1 LLRSLSPSSRGRG
14 FFGALAAAGLLA
26 LCAAP
31 AIAATY
37 PDRPLRLIVPYPP
50 GGGTDITSRLIAR
63 RLSESFDQ
71 QVIVDNRSGGA
82 GNLGCEIAARAAPD
96 GYTLLTAGISF
107 SINVS
112 LFTKLSYDP
121 VKDFDPVSLVATVPL
136 IAVVHPSVPAT
147 SIRELIAL
155 AKAKPGVL
163 NYASGGSGTANHIA
177 GELFKY
183 MTGTDIVHV
192 PYKGG
197 GPAIADV
204 VGGQIQLLFN
214 TISSTIGFMNSGKLR
229 ALAVTGKQRSPA
241 VPNLPTV
248 AEAGVPGFDVG
259 AWFGIVVPRGTP
271 RPLIN
276 KLNGEIVRVTRQPEA
291 REQFAAQGAEPIG
304 STPEEFGRH
313 LRNEIDKWAKV
324 AKAAHMHA
332 E

>member
-1 LLRSLSPSSRGRG
+1 MLRP
-14 FFGALAAAGLLA
+14 ALAAAGLLA
-26 LCAAP
+26 VTGLAA
-31 AIAATY
+31 AAEIY
-37 PDRPLRLIVPYPP
+37 PGRPLRLIVPYPP

-63 RLSESFDQ
+63 RLGEIFGQ

-82 GNLGCEIAARAAPD
+82 GNLGCEIAARSAPD
-96 GYTLLTAGISF
+96 GYTMLTAGISF

-112 LFTKLSYDP
+112 LFSKLNYDP

-147 SIRELIAL
+147 SIRELIEL
-155 AKAKPGVL
+155 AKARPGTL
-163 NYASGGSGTANHIA
+163 NYGSGGSGTANHIA

-183 MTGTDIVHV
+183 MTGTNIVHV

-197 GPAIADV
+197 GPAMADI

-214 TISSTIGFMNSGKLR
+214 TISSTVGFMNSGKLR

-241 VPNLPTV
+241 APNLPTV
-248 AEAGVPGFDVG
+248 AEAGVPGFEVG
-259 AWFGIVVPRGTP
+259 AWFGVVVPKRTP
-271 RPLIN
+271 RALIN
-276 KLNGEIVRVTRQPEA
+276 KLNAAIVRTTQLPEA

-304 STPEEFGRH
+304 STPEEFAQH
-313 LRNEIDKWAKV
+313 LRVEIDKWGKV
-324 AKAAHMHA
+324 AKAAGMHS

>member
-1 LLRSLSPSSRGRG
+1 
-14 FFGALAAAGLLA
+14 
-26 LCAAP
+26 
-31 AIAATY
+31 
-37 PDRPLRLIVPYPP
+37 
-50 GGGTDITSRLIAR
+50 
-63 RLSESFDQ
+63 
-71 QVIVDNRSGGA
+71 
-82 GNLGCEIAARAAPD
+82 
-96 GYTLLTAGISF
+96 
-107 SINVS
+107 
-112 LFTKLSYDP
+112 
-121 VKDFDPVSLVATVPL
+121 
-136 IAVVHPSVPAT
+136 
-147 SIRELIAL
+147 
-155 AKAKPGVL
+155 VL

-259 AWFGIVVPRGTP
+259 AWFGIVVPRSTS
-271 RPLIN
+271 RPLVN
-276 KLNGEIVRVTRQPEA
+276 KLNGEIVRITRQPET
-291 REQFAAQGAEPIG
+291 REQFAAQGAEVVG

-313 LRNEIDKWAKV
+313 LHTEIDKWAKV
-324 AKAAHMHA
+324 AKAAQMHA

>member
-1 LLRSLSPSSRGRG
+1 MKRAAASFIAAL
-14 FFGALAAAGLLA
+14 LAAFV
-26 LCAAP
+26 AP
-31 AIAATY
+31 AVAQSY
-37 PDRPLRLIVPYPP
+37 PDRPLRLIVPYAP
-50 GGGTDITSRLIAR
+50 GGGTDLTSRLIAR
-63 RLSESFDQ
+63 RLTENFNQ
-71 QVIVDNRSGGA
+71 QVIVDNRAGGA
-82 GNLGCEIAARAAPD
+82 SNIGCEIAARSAPD

-112 LFTKLSYDP
+112 IFARLNYDP

-136 IAVVHPSVPAT
+136 IVVVNPSVPAT

-155 AKAKPGVL
+155 AKAKPGTL
-163 NYASGGSGTANHIA
+163 NYASGGTGTANHIA

-197 GPAIADV
+197 GPALADV
-204 VGGQIQLLFN
+204 IGGQVQLLFN
-214 TISSTIGFMNSGKLR
+214 TMTSTVGFMNSGKLR
-229 ALAVTGKQRSPA
+229 ALAVTGAKRSPS

-271 RPLIN
+271 RPLVN
-276 KLNGEIVRVTRQPEA
+276 KLSSEIVRITRQPEA
-291 REQFAAQGAEPIG
+291 REQFAAQGAEAVG

-313 LRNEIDKWAKV
+313 LRVEIDKWAKV
-324 AKAAHMHA
+324 AKAANMRA